1 MAASREKVSGHNPA
15 VPLRLHRL
23 VTEFFSVR
31 VYRVSRRH
39 LCLEHSFSRPSL
51 YRPKKLNNN
60 RPGSE
65 TDAGWILFGVLPFF
79 SERRNHRTT
88 RTKNRFSQS
97 HDSPWSYLFDP
108 AWFTAAG
115 AGWMFHAVS
124 PEPFFFFPTT
134 ANKAKGKQTRNKKKT
149 PRAGCGHFF
158 YSCHKSDAAPRVL
171 SSNTRNWENNEA
183 SLVKLE
189 WHRTIVPWITRLGTS
204 IVDNCQ
210 QIKVATAY
218 TAINHSFQM

>member
-1 MAASREKVSGHNPA
+1 MLAGFS
-15 VPLRLHRL
+15 L
-23 VTEFFSVR
+23 EFFLFFPR
-31 VYRVSRRH
+31 DEIIGRPAQRTDFRSRMTRREAICSTRRD
-39 LCLEHSFSRPSL
+39 LRPPAPVGCFTPFLPSRS
-51 YRPKKLNNN
+51 
-60 RPGSE
+60 
-65 TDAGWILFGVLPFF
+65 
-79 SERRNHRTT
+79 
-88 RTKNRFSQS
+88 
-97 HDSPWSYLFDP
+97 
-108 AWFTAAG
+108 
-115 AGWMFHAVS
+115 
-124 PEPFFFFPTT
+124 FFFPTT